1 MFEELMAQIRY
12 KLLTGNYVAT
22 DHFVTR
28 CRERGLSVTEV
39 VGETAHGRIIEDYP
53 EDQRGHS
60 CLILARCGEYSLHV
74 VVGIAYVEIHII
86 TVYRPD
92 PEAWSEGLDR
102 RR

>member
-1 MFEELMAQIRY
+1 MAQIRR

-22 DHFVTR
+22 EDFVTR
-28 CRERGLSVTEV
+28 CRERGLSVPEV
-39 VGETAHGRIIEDYP
+39 VCETANGRIIENYP

-74 VVGIAYVEIHII
+74 VVGVAYVEIHMI

-92 PEAWSEGLDR
+92 PEAWTEGLER